1 MSLLPSFLVLSFHG
15 QQLHS
20 RISVRDAN
28 EEIVEPLLPKQL
40 KLGEDASVS
49 SIYLTTG
56 FLSFLWMLGPG
67 RPALEATRWHDRERQ
82 PWYFKYFKHY
92 KEDHSEGPTGCEND
106 ST

>member
-15 QQLHS
+15 RQLHF

-28 EEIVEPLLPKQL
+28 EEIVEPLLLKQS
-40 KLGEDASVS
+40 KLGRDASVS

-67 RPALEATRWHDRERQ
+67 RPPLETTSWYDRRRH
-82 PWYFKYFKHY
+82 PWYFKHY
-92 KEDHSEGPTGCEND
+92 KEGHSEGPTGCEND
-106 ST
+106 SP